1 MRHNCLGIPDERGF
15 LMQPDPLP
23 SLAAGNSG
31 LEPSAVAALDE
42 MAQHLPDYLA
52 DRTIRDRLNAL
63 PVYDVSV
70 LADAD
75 CRTIERAFQI
85 YSYFAS
91 AFVHAPE
98 LPPVKHIPR
107 SVALPLVELS
117 EMVSRP
123 PILAYASYTLANW
136 QRKDPQK
143 PIEVDN
149 LELVQKFIHKKD
161 AAWFT
166 LIHVDIEARAAE
178 AVRTIPR
185 LAVALKEGNHGIIL
199 TDLEAVQKS
208 LQAMQVTLKRMP
220 EHCHPRVYYNEVR
233 PYIFGFDDI
242 IYRGV
247 PGFNEQP
254 QSFRGETGAQSSI
267 IPALVALLG
276 LQHEQTGLTQHLHIM
291 RDYMPKPHRKLISRI
306 DGSTLRDYV
315 ERNRD
320 NVVLRDVYNAVL
332 DELLAFRKLHL
343 RYAAS
348 YIFNQDP
355 DSKGTGGTMFMD
367 WLQQLIDETDKQFIR

>member
-1 MRHNCLGIPDERGF
+1 MVQSCWGIWEDRGF
-15 LMQPDPLP
+15 LIQPDPLT
-23 SLAAGNSG
+23 SLHAADNS
-31 LEPSAVAALDE
+31 LEAAAVDE
-42 MAQHLPDYLA
+42 LETIAQDLPDYLA
-52 DRTIRDRLNAL
+52 NGQLRQRLDNL

-70 LADAD
+70 LQEGE
-75 CRTIERAFQI
+75 CPVIERAFQI

-91 AFVHAPE
+91 AYVHAPD

-107 SVALPLVELS
+107 GVALPLVTLS

-136 QRKDPQK
+136 QRIDPDK
-143 PIEVDN
+143 PVEVDN
-149 LELVQKFIHKKD
+149 LKLVQTFIHKKD

-166 LIHVDIEARAAE
+166 LIHVDIEARAAA

-185 LAVALKEGNHGIIL
+185 LAVALRERNHSAIL
-199 TDLEAVQKS
+199 HELTTIHDA
-208 LQAMQVTLKRMP
+208 LQAMQSTLKRMP
-220 EHCHPRVYYNEVR
+220 EHCHPTVYYNDVR

-247 PGFNEQP
+247 PAFNEQP

-291 RDYMPKPHRKLISRI
+291 HDYMPQPHRKLISRI
-306 DGSTLRDYV
+306 DGARLRGYV
-315 ERNRD
+315 RRNRD
-320 NVVLRDVYNAVL
+320 NAPLLEAYNTALR
-332 DELLAFRKLHL
+332 ELLAFRKLHL

-348 YIFNQDP
+348 YIFNQNP
-355 DSKGTGGTMFMD
+355 DATGTGGTPFMQ
-367 WLQQLIDETDKQFIR
+367 WLQQLIDETESQLIR